1 MTVILKLLKNPQYIP
16 INGNYSTKSL
26 LFVEKMIYLKKTAY
40 WKNSLWRISGEDG
53 LMFCIGDMIAHPMHG
68 AGIIDSI
75 EERKMNGCTRMYYVL
90 KMPTGGM
97 VVMIPTESTE
107 QIGVRPIVE
116 ASEADALMAA
126 IPLIDAQMTA
136 NWNRRYRENMQRLK
150 SGDLVEVARVV
161 KGLTSRDVEKGLST
175 GERKMLHSAKQI
187 LISEIV
193 LSKKL
198 TYEEV
203 ETRLNA
209 AMA

>member
-1 MTVILKLLKNPQYIP
+1 
-16 INGNYSTKSL
+16 
-26 LFVEKMIYLKKTAY
+26 
-40 WKNSLWRISGEDG
+40 
-53 LMFCIGDMIAHPMHG
+53 MFQIGDMIAHPMHG

-75 EERKMNGCTRMYYVL
+75 EEKKMNGSIRQYYIL
-90 KMPTGGM
+90 KMPAGGM

-107 QIGVRPIVE
+107 QIGVRPIVD
-116 ASEADALMAA
+116 AGAADELMAS
-126 IPLIDAQMTA
+126 ICKIDVEMTS

-150 SGDLVEVARVV
+150 SGNLHEVACVV
-161 KGLTSRDVEKGLST
+161 KGLMSRDSEKGLST

-203 ETRLNA
+203 ESQLNA
-209 AMA
+209 SLA